1 MERSIRMTFKD
12 VVLKIGSAVVYD
24 LSAVRHLHRKEQA
37 RVLRKRCPSSTPG
50 ASRYY
55 AFIAFSPIPGFY
67 RSSRKQTA
75 SRRGENER
83 SGRKRIGLS
92 PHLISPRCSIGQT
105 REFSWTG
112 PPNSDGHYQL
122 IPFTPPR
129 SPTVGFLTAV
139 TVTAT
144 DAHAPR
150 SNSSVEICCGRE
162 ACRHSRTTGTARCRF
177 GGTTPSAAKK
187 RNSARIATIT
197 SRQLSVLV
205 WLLQN
210 K

>member
-1 MERSIRMTFKD
+1 MQLKKPIGDGFWRGIDLLVMERSIRMTFKD

-24 LSAVRHLHRKEQA
+24 LSAVRHLHREEQA

-92 PHLISPRCSIGQT
+92 PHLISPRCRSQSVK
-105 REFSWTG
+105 RESSLG
-112 PPNSDGHYQL
+112 LDPL
-122 IPFTPPR
+122 IVMAII
-129 SPTVGFLTAV
+129 S
-139 TVTAT
+139 
-144 DAHAPR
+144 
-150 SNSSVEICCGRE
+150 
-162 ACRHSRTTGTARCRF
+162 
-177 GGTTPSAAKK
+177 
-187 RNSARIATIT
+187 
-197 SRQLSVLV
+197 
-205 WLLQN
+205 
-210 K
+210 